1 MAHAKGHTVARSIHS
16 TAHTHGSYTAHTQIT
31 QHTAYTHCIYT
42 LHIPHGTYIRQ
53 VYDIQGTR
61 THCTCTSDACHRERR
76 PGPYWQGTR
85 WFRIFRAHSYTLPLP
100 AHIHK
105 KLKRFLRC
113 AMCRRHITHTIPS
126 HTLKRHI
133 HITRHIQITHTWGAD
148 TQYTSYK
155 HKHRTGTQQP
165 I

>member
-105 KLKRFLRC
+105 KLKWVMKSTISKNF
-113 AMCRRHITHTIPS
+113 HTATPNVCTPNQINQPESEEPPAVRLVSAQVS
-126 HTLKRHI
+126 HRIRSET
-133 HITRHIQITHTWGAD
+133 
-148 TQYTSYK
+148 
-155 HKHRTGTQQP
+155 
-165 I
+165 